1 MNQFAQPNDSEN
13 APCHGGQRF
22 EDCAHCHVRRLA
34 ICGALE
40 PAELEPMAR
49 LVTHKRLAKGD
60 QLFEENAAADH
71 VYTLTSGAMRLCK
84 LLPDGRRQIIGFALP
99 GDFLGLTA
107 SQRYFYSAESIAE
120 TTLCRFK
127 QSDLAVLFRLFPHL
141 QDRLL
146 RMTSGELA
154 AAQDQMLSLGR
165 KEPVER
171 VASFL
176 ASLARR
182 MRRFGDPGPTVT
194 LPMTRADIADYLGL
208 TIETISRSFTKLK
221 SARIIVLP
229 SPERVFVADP
239 ARLAALAR
247 GEAAQS
253 GPGHGSE

>member
-1 MNQFAQPNDSEN
+1 MNRFPRPFDPPSTA
-13 APCHGGQRF
+13 CHGNQRLD
-22 EDCAHCHVRRLA
+22 DCVHCHVRRLA
-34 ICGALE
+34 VCGALE

-49 LVTHKRLAKGD
+49 LVSHKTLGKGE
-60 QLFEENAAADH
+60 QLFEENTVADH
-71 VYTLTSGAMRLCK
+71 VYTLTAGAMRLFK

-107 SQRYFYSAESIAE
+107 SQRYFYSTESIANS
-120 TTLCRFK
+120 TLCRFK
-127 QSDLAVLFRLFPHL
+127 QADLAVLFRLFPQM

-154 AAQDQMLSLGR
+154 AAQDQMMSLGR

-176 ASLARR
+176 ANLTRR
-182 MRRFGDPGPTVT
+182 LRRFGDPGPCIT

-221 SARIIVLP
+221 TARIIRLP
-229 SPERVFVADP
+229 SPERVFIADA

-247 GEAAQS
+247 GEQAQS
-253 GPGHGSE
+253 GVGHGKE

>member
-1 MNQFAQPNDSEN
+1 
-13 APCHGGQRF
+13 
-22 EDCAHCHVRRLA
+22 
-34 ICGALE
+34 
-40 PAELEPMAR
+40 
-49 LVTHKRLAKGD
+49 
-60 QLFEENAAADH
+60 
-71 VYTLTSGAMRLCK
+71 MRLCK

-107 SQRYFYSAESIAE
+107 TQRYFYSAESIAAS
-120 TTLCRFK
+120 TLCRFK
-127 QSDLAVLFRLFPHL
+127 HTDLAVLFRLFPQM

-146 RMTSGELA
+146 RMTSSELA

-171 VASFL
+171 VATFL

-182 MRRFGDPGPTVT
+182 LRRFGDPGPTVT

-221 SARIIVLP
+221 TARIIALP
-229 SPERVFVADP
+229 SPERVFIADP

-247 GEAAQS
+247 GERAQS
-253 GPGHGSE
+253 GPGQGSE